1 MAIDPI
7 QFDNPLNTENVD
19 RDAFPI
25 QFPALHEFNPA
36 VARQSAACLFGGVL
50 LCVILA
56 YLFAQ
61 ASLDAALKFAG
72 ISRLMVVILTVAVVI
87 RWESR
92 SQFAFYATG
101 AVSAISLFAT
111 ATLSFIPGGGALNAV
126 CSLTMLTML
135 WTAAEIAI
143 HFQSIDVEV
152 IRRDPAIA
160 QQRRQQ
166 KSNALQILA
175 VVVGILQCLSFWTPM
190 RLVAVPIAAF
200 MVAAIAYSLMVGI
213 AKYPARFLWLTI
225 QHYLGY
231 PESSSLVPGL
241 IRSPAPQPFLRLL
254 PFVFVVVGA
263 TLIVIAEQEMAEVW
277 VEASLMAVNGVM
289 VGLTAL
295 LLGASLSARPVHFD
309 VDRTPFDVVVSKL
322 RAEENVNV

>member
-1 MAIDPI
+1 MAVDPI
-7 QFDNPLNTENVD
+7 QFDNPMNAESVSH
-19 RDAFPI
+19 DAFPI

-36 VARQSAACLFGGVL
+36 AARQSAVCLFGGVL

-56 YLFAQ
+56 YFFAQ

-111 ATLSFIPGGGALNAV
+111 ATLSFIPGGGALKAV

-166 KSNALQILA
+166 DLNALQLLA
-175 VVVGILQCLSFWTPM
+175 VVVGISQCLSLWTSM

-200 MVAAIAYSLMVGI
+200 MVAAIAYSLIVGI

-225 QHYLGY
+225 KHYLGY

-241 IRSPAPQPFLRLL
+241 IRSSAPQPFLRLL
-254 PFVFVVVGA
+254 PFVFVVVGS
-263 TLIVIAEQEMAEVW
+263 TLIAVAEQGMAKVS
-277 VEASLMAVNGVM
+277 VETSLMAVNGVM

-322 RAEENVNV
+322 RAEENANV